1 MSCRCRKPVPRP
13 HARLLLLPVPFLP
26 EGLLAFGYIGAI
38 SSGVYEDARSLRCVA
53 AKLALQTVVVAM
65 GTQKD
70 VAIERSQNLE
80 GSRIILGDP
89 WVLRVIHEPE
99 TGIHIRAAY
108 DHRVIGLA
116 ALRDLHGPGSATL
129 RVSGSEMGGQEGA
142 AQFYLVAV
150 M

>member
-80 GSRIILGDP
+80 GSRIILA
-89 WVLRVIHEPE
+89 
-99 TGIHIRAAY
+99 IRGY
-108 DHRVIGLA
+108 FGLFTSRKPA
-116 ALRDLHGPGSATL
+116 FTL
-129 RVSGSEMGGQEGA
+129 GLPM
-142 AQFYLVAV
+142 
-150 M
+150 